1 MDGRANA
8 SGHSFMVLIV
18 PYDSEN
24 TVEVLPV
31 EERCM
36 SYVDAARS
44 ITAAKNIIVTTHI
57 NPDGDGVGAGLA
69 LLHALRG
76 MGKQVRFLCP
86 SKVVSMYAFL
96 PGYKEID
103 VVADA
108 AAAAATAPADLI
120 ISCDAGDIE
129 RLGFVAQ
136 VKRTTLMNLDH
147 HVTNT
152 RFGDMNVVDVDAE
165 STGVEV
171 EQVLEKK
178 QVSLTLSIA

>member
-1 MDGRANA
+1 
-8 SGHSFMVLIV
+8 
-18 PYDSEN
+18 
-24 TVEVLPV
+24 
-31 EERCM
+31 
-36 SYVDAARS
+36 
-44 ITAAKNIIVTTHI
+44 
-57 NPDGDGVGAGLA
+57 
-69 LLHALRG
+69 

-165 STGVEV
+165 STGVVV
-171 EQVLEKK
+171 EQVLEKM
-178 QVSLTLSIA
+178 QVALTLAIAECLYTTIVFDTGRFMHSNTTAHTFRWTAKLLERRGPGAPPRRWRRRAGPARSRPVPGAAAESASPPR